1 MDDQSGWVRRAVRLS
16 WFTIA
21 YNLIEGTASIGF
33 GIKDEAL
40 SLAGFGAD
48 SFIEVASAFVV
59 LWRFRRE
66 TQNDDSMSLEA
77 EPEATLAIGA
87 LFLALALA
95 AGAASI
101 WRLATY
107 GRPDTTVPGFVIS
120 LVSLSFMFYLWSAK
134 RKAGRALDSATV
146 MKDAACSLAC
156 IQLSFVL
163 LAGSLLH
170 MFFPNLWWADAS
182 AAVLIAA
189 LIAREG
195 WGTIRAARS
204 PDFKGGCSCC

>member
-1 MDDQSGWVRRAVRLS
+1 MRLS

-21 YNLIEGTASIGF
+21 YNLLEGVVSIGF
-33 GIKDEAL
+33 GVKDEAL

-66 TQNDDSMSLEA
+66 TENDESMSLKA
-77 EPEATLAIGA
+77 ERRATLILGG

-95 AGAASI
+95 AGAASV
-101 WRLATY
+101 WRLAVH
-107 GRPDTTVPGFVIS
+107 GSPDTTLPGLVIS
-120 LVSLSFMFYLWSAK
+120 LLSLSFMFYLWSAK
-134 RKAGRALDSATV
+134 RKVGHALDSATV
-146 MKDAACSLAC
+146 MKDAACSMAC

-163 LAGSLLH
+163 LAGSLLYLLL
-170 MFFPNLWWADAS
+170 PGLWWADA
-182 AAVLIAA
+182 AAA
-189 LIAREG
+189 LVIAGLIGREG

-204 PDFKGGCSCC
+204 PDFKGGCACC

>member
-1 MDDQSGWVRRAVRLS
+1 MDEKSSWIGRAVRLS

-21 YNLIEGTASIGF
+21 YNLLEGIVSIGF
-33 GIKDEAL
+33 GVKDEAL

-66 TQNDDSMSLEA
+66 TRNDDSMSLEA
-77 EPEATLAIGA
+77 ERKATLVIGA

-101 WRLATY
+101 WRLAAQ
-107 GRPDTTVPGFVIS
+107 GRPDTTMPGLVIS
-120 LVSLSFMFYLWSAK
+120 LLSLSFMFYLWSAK
-134 RKAGRALDSATV
+134 RKAGHALDSATV
-146 MKDAACSLAC
+146 IKDAACSMAC

-163 LAGSLLH
+163 LAGSLIYML
-170 MFFPNLWWADAS
+170 FPALWWADA
-182 AAVLIAA
+182 AAALVIAV